1 MGFKVRGRIRIAKG
15 LYINIGK
22 NGVTSCSA
30 KIGGTTIN
38 TNAKGRVKATSRIC
52 NGISYE
58 TTLREP
64 NKQIDNEQHRQKRSL
79 LYYMFLPTIWTFK
92 LALFTLKLTF
102 LPFVL
107 MYKIFKH

>member
-1 MGFKVRGRIRIAKG
+1 MGFRFRGRIRIAKG
-15 LYINIGK
+15 LYINFGK
-22 NGVTSCSA
+22 NGITSCSA
-30 KIGGTTIN
+30 RIGGTTIN
-38 TNAKGRVKATSRIC
+38 TNTKGRVKATSRVC
-52 NGISYE
+52 KGVSYE

-64 NKQIDNEQHRQKRSL
+64 NKQVDDTQYKQKRGL

>member
-1 MGFKVRGRIRIAKG
+1 MGFRFRGRIRIAKG

-22 NGVTSCSA
+22 NGITSCSA
-30 KIGGTTIN
+30 RIGGTTIN
-38 TNAKGRVKATSRIC
+38 ANTKGRVKATSRVC
-52 NGISYE
+52 KGVSYE
-58 TTLREP
+58 TTLREA
-64 NKQIDNEQHRQKRSL
+64 NKQVDDTRYKQKRGL

>member
-1 MGFKVRGRIRIAKG
+1 MGLKFRGRIRIAKG
-15 LYINIGK
+15 VYINFGK
-22 NGVTSCSA
+22 NGITSCSA
-30 KIGGTTIN
+30 RIGGTTIN
-38 TNAKGRVKATSRIC
+38 TNAKGKIKATSRIC
-52 NGISYE
+52 NGVSYE

-64 NKQIDNEQHRQKRSL
+64 SKQIDNEQRRQKRGL

-107 MYKIFKH
+107 IYKIFKH

>member
-1 MGFKVRGRIRIAKG
+1 MGFRFRGRIRIAKG

-22 NGVTSCSA
+22 NGITSCSA
-30 KIGGTTIN
+30 RIGGTTIN
-38 TNAKGRVKATSRIC
+38 ANTKGRVKATSRVC
-52 NGISYE
+52 KGVSYE

-64 NKQIDNEQHRQKRSL
+64 NKQVNNVQHKQKRSL
-79 LYYMFLPTIWTFK
+79 LYYMFLPMIWTIKFS
-92 LALFTLKLTF
+92 FILTF

>member
-15 LYINIGK
+15 VYINIGK
-22 NGVTSCSA
+22 NGITSVSG

-38 TNAKGRVKATSRIC
+38 ANTKGRVKATSKVC
-52 NGISYE
+52 KGISYE

-64 NKQIDNEQHRQKRSL
+64 TKQVDNVQYKQKRSL
-79 LYYMFLPTIWTFK
+79 LYYIFLPMIWTIKFSFI
-92 LALFTLKLTF
+92 LAF

-107 MYKIFKH
+107 MYKMFKH

>member
-1 MGFKVRGRIRIAKG
+1 MGFRFRGRIRIAKG

-22 NGVTSCSA
+22 NGITSCSA
-30 KIGGTTIN
+30 RIGGTTIN
-38 TNAKGRVKATSRIC
+38 TNTKGRVKATSRVC
-52 NGISYE
+52 KGVSYE

-64 NKQIDNEQHRQKRSL
+64 NKQVNNVQHKQKRSL
-79 LYYMFLPTIWTFK
+79 LCYMFLPTIWTFK

-107 MYKIFKH
+107 IYKIFKH